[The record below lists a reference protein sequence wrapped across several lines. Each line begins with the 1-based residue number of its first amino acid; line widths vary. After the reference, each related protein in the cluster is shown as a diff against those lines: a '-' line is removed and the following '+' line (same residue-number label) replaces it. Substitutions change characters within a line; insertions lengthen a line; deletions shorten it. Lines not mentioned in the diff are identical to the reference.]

1 MKKNQLL
8 KYPSLTLVKNK
19 HHMNP
24 LIRLTL
30 GALVV
35 AGLMAS
41 IASASTCYP
50 APHGQW
56 GAYPGQTTT
65 YGAAVQQPINTD
77 GSSNFKANGNAVI
90 PVKFALSKGPAPSSS
105 SRSVHPISDH
115 CPPSSPHYTK
125 V

>member
-1 MKKNQLL
+1 MIPGSVRSWIAVNAVQQFSLNKHEKNQLL

-41 IASASTCYP
+41 IASASTFYP
-50 APHGQW
+50 APHG
-56 GAYPGQTTT
+56 
-65 YGAAVQQPINTD
+65 
-77 GSSNFKANGNAVI
+77 
-90 PVKFALSKGPAPSSS
+90 
-105 SRSVHPISDH
+105 
-115 CPPSSPHYTK
+115 
-125 V
+125 